1 MLPTSRTTRIA
12 AMRWPFPLIVAGVL
26 ACNSERPPPPNPSLV
41 VAEMLELS
49 ALAWNRGDLD
59 GFMSDYLADT
69 ATTFVS
75 RGRAQHGFDWIRTNY
90 APSFAPGAQRDSLRF
105 EDAEARALGSDFMLA
120 TARWVLYRGDS
131 VTASG
136 PFTLVLRRHN
146 GDWRIIHDHSSSDP
160 N

>member
-1 MLPTSRTTRIA
+1 
-12 AMRWPFPLIVAGVL
+12 MRWPFPLIVAGVL
-26 ACNSERPPPPNPSLV
+26 ACKSEPPPPPNPFSV
-41 VAEMLELS
+41 VAEMLEAS

-69 ATTFVS
+69 TTTFMS
-75 RGRAQHGFDWIRTNY
+75 GGRVQHGFDWIRDNY
-90 APSFAPGAQRDSLRF
+90 APRFAPGAQRDSLRF
-105 EDAEARALGSDFMLA
+105 EKAEGRALGSDFMLA

-136 PFTLVLRRHN
+136 PFTLVLRRHDR
-146 GDWRIIHDHSSSDP
+146 GWRIIHDHSSTDP